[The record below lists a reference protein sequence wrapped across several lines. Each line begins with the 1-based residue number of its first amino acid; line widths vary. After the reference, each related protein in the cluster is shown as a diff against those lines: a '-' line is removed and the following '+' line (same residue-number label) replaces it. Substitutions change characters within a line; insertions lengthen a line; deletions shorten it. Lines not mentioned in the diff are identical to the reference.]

1 MAREE
6 IKMKKINDD
15 QLDNV
20 TGGTSKDGDVS
31 IPAARRCRRCEV
43 GMLLFKSGDEQFWKC
58 PKCQTK
64 INININQAQA

>member
-20 TGGTSKDGDVS
+20 TGGTSMDGDVS
-31 IPAARRCRRCEV
+31 IPAARRCRLCRV
-43 GMLLFKSGDEQFWKC
+43 GMTLFTTKDKQFWKC
-58 PKCQTK
+58 PKCGNK
-64 INININQAQA
+64 IEITSV